1 MVGKTRTILIVFGII
16 LFANFF
22 VNQEAFGYNYT
33 PSKEQK
39 QTVGLF
45 FVIGFTIVYG
55 LVIYLDKVERAKIIP
70 TIK

>member
-1 MVGKTRTILIVFGII
+1 MVGKTRAILIVFGII

-22 VNQEAFGYNYT
+22 VNQEAFGYNFT
-33 PSKEQK
+33 SSKEQK

-70 TIK
+70 KIK

>member
-22 VNQEAFGYNYT
+22 VNQEAFDYNYT

-45 FVIGFTIVYG
+45 FVISFTIVYG
-55 LVIYLDKVERAKIIP
+55 FVIYLDKVERAEIIP
-70 TIK
+70 KIK

>member
-1 MVGKTRTILIVFGII
+1 MVGQTRSILIVFAII

-39 QTVGLF
+39 QTMGLF
-45 FVIGFTIVYG
+45 FVIGFTILYG
-55 LVIYLDKVERAKIIP
+55 IVIYQDKVERAKTIP
-70 TIK
+70 KIN

>member
-1 MVGKTRTILIVFGII
+1 MVGKTRTILIVFGLIM
-16 LFANFF
+16 FASFF

-33 PSKEQK
+33 TLKEQK

-45 FVIGFTIVYG
+45 FVIGFTIVYA

-70 TIK
+70 KIK